1 MSHYQYHL
9 FFCTNQRADGTNCC
23 AQFNAQAMRDYA
35 KQKSKALGL
44 VSTGKV
50 RVNSAGC
57 LNRCDK
63 GPVAVVYPEAVWYSY
78 LDEEDIDEIM
88 HEHLLNGRI
97 VERLKV
103 DIEPEK

>member
-1 MSHYQYHL
+1 MSYYQYHL
-9 FFCTNQRADGTNCC
+9 FFCTNQRADGSSCC

-35 KQKSKALGL
+35 KQKSKELGL

-63 GPVAVVYPEAVWYSY
+63 GPVAVVYPEVVWYNY
-78 LDEEDIDEIM
+78 LDEEDIDDIM

-97 VERLKV
+97 VERLKI

>member
-1 MSHYQYHL
+1 MSYYQYHL
-9 FFCTNQRADGTNCC
+9 FFCTNQRADGSNCC
-23 AQFNAQAMRDYA
+23 AKFNAQAMRDYA
-35 KQKSKALGL
+35 KQKSKDLGL

-57 LNRCDK
+57 LNRCEK
-63 GPVAVVYPEAVWYSY
+63 GPVAVVYPEGVWYSY

-103 DIEPEK
+103 DVD